1 MTHRFLSTTFLTG
14 ALCAL
19 PHLASA
25 QVWDEAPEPDG
36 PVNAVITFDWAR
48 KVTTDMVAL
57 EAVLDTAPP
66 ESSGTSNVK
75 IDLPLPDGGVG
86 SFMLMNSPIME
97 TELAAQEFGIET
109 YTVMDQ
115 DNPNNVGR
123 LDMTSRGFHGMVK
136 YNGNLIY
143 IDPTDN
149 KTAFHTYFE
158 SDYRALETNEEA
170 SETACSFDETA
181 VSQNQQFTPIPLKNS
196 SNFAQSQK
204 ISLGP
209 NLRQYRMAVAA
220 TGEYTQFFGG
230 TKEDGIAAV
239 ATAVNRLNVFFETD
253 MAIRFQLVANNDD
266 LIFTD
271 PDTDGITNDDKLVA
285 IGESTDI
292 MNNAIGE
299 DNYDIGQILG
309 RGGGGVVASLNL
321 PCTSRKAQG
330 FSGQATPNNVAFMNT
345 FAHEIGHMF
354 GAPHSFNG
362 STGACGA
369 GQRSTTT
376 NVEPHS
382 GATFMSYN
390 GLCGAE
396 NLLGGRGA
404 FFHNASL
411 TAMNNFTEDPARG
424 GSCAT
429 LVPISNVVP
438 NIEAGPASTIPMST
452 PFTLTGAISNP
463 GTDTL
468 THIWEQVDSGTPNAS
483 EDDFADEGTRAI
495 FRSFLPNESLS
506 RTFPQLERILAG
518 DRVIGEVLPSTDRDI
533 TFRMTTRDG
542 MGGVA
547 DDERIISVTT
557 TAGPFTIATPASAAL
572 DGGVAHTVTW
582 DVANTTAAPVS
593 CPTVKLSLST
603 DGGQN
608 FTTDLAASTPNDG
621 TASVT
626 LPNVSTTTARLKA
639 TCLNQPF
646 FAINNANFAITPT
659 VVVNRAPIAVSD
671 TITVAEDS
679 RRTAVSVL
687 TNDNDPEGDTI
698 TLANVGVPSQGGTV
712 TISGS
717 TLIYTPVVGF
727 FGTETVSYTVS
738 DGNNNSG
745 TAVVTFTVTEKPNAA
760 PNAVDDTLTV
770 EEDSAATLISVL
782 SNDSDA
788 DNNALTLQ
796 SLGTPSEGAAITISG
811 SQVSYTPLAGF
822 SGEETFNYT
831 INDGEGETATAT
843 VTVTVTPKPNA
854 APVIAEEMLRV
865 TTDQDTNTILIDVLA
880 NVSDADGD
888 ALTIT
893 SIGTPSAGG
902 TAVIQGTQI
911 AYTPAAGYSGQETFT
926 YTISDGEGGEQSGTV
941 SVSVTAPP
949 PPPLGVTP
957 PASSSSGGG
966 GSFGPFL
973 LLLLALRNR
982 ITRRR
987 ETKV

>member
-1 MTHRFLSTTFLTG
+1 M
-14 ALCAL
+14 
-19 PHLASA
+19 
-25 QVWDEAPEPDG
+25 
-36 PVNAVITFDWAR
+36 I
-48 KVTTDMVAL
+48 
-57 EAVLDTAPP
+57 
-66 ESSGTSNVK
+66 
-75 IDLPLPDGGVG
+75 
-86 SFMLMNSPIME
+86 
-97 TELAAQEFGIET
+97 
-109 YTVMDQ
+109 
-115 DNPNNVGR
+115 
-123 LDMTSRGFHGMVK
+123 
-136 YNGNLIY
+136 
-143 IDPTDN
+143 
-149 KTAFHTYFE
+149 
-158 SDYRALETNEEA
+158 
-170 SETACSFDETA
+170 
-181 VSQNQQFTPIPLKNS
+181 
-196 SNFAQSQK
+196 
-204 ISLGP
+204 
-209 NLRQYRMAVAA
+209 
-220 TGEYTQFFGG
+220 
-230 TKEDGIAAV
+230 
-239 ATAVNRLNVFFETD
+239 
-253 MAIRFQLVANNDD
+253 
-266 LIFTD
+266 
-271 PDTDGITNDDKLVA
+271 
-285 IGESTDI
+285 
-292 MNNAIGE
+292 
-299 DNYDIGQILG
+299 
-309 RGGGGVVASLNL
+309 
-321 PCTSRKAQG
+321 
-330 FSGQATPNNVAFMNT
+330 
-345 FAHEIGHMF
+345 
-354 GAPHSFNG
+354 G

-626 LPNVSTTTARLKA
+626 LPNVSTTTA
-639 TCLNQPF
+639 
-646 FAINNANFAITPT
+646 
-659 VVVNRAPIAVSD
+659 
-671 TITVAEDS
+671 
-679 RRTAVSVL
+679 
-687 TNDNDPEGDTI
+687 
-698 TLANVGVPSQGGTV
+698 ANVGVPSQGGTV

-796 SLGTPSEGAAITISG
+796 SLG
-811 SQVSYTPLAGF
+811 

-843 VTVTVTPKPNA
+843 VTVIVTPKPNA

-880 NVSDADGD
+880 
-888 ALTIT
+888 
-893 SIGTPSAGG
+893 
-902 TAVIQGTQI
+902 
-911 AYTPAAGYSGQETFT
+911 
-926 YTISDGEGGEQSGTV
+926 GGEQSGTV

>member
-239 ATAVNRLNVFFETD
+239 ATAVN
-253 MAIRFQLVANNDD
+253 
-266 LIFTD
+266 
-271 PDTDGITNDDKLVA
+271 
-285 IGESTDI
+285 
-292 MNNAIGE
+292 
-299 DNYDIGQILG
+299 
-309 RGGGGVVASLNL
+309 
-321 PCTSRKAQG
+321 
-330 FSGQATPNNVAFMNT
+330 
-345 FAHEIGHMF
+345 HMF

-557 TAGPFTIATPASAAL
+557 AAGPFTIATPASAAL

-608 FTTDLAASTPNDG
+608 FTT
-621 TASVT
+621 
-626 LPNVSTTTARLKA
+626 
-639 TCLNQPF
+639 
-646 FAINNANFAITPT
+646 
-659 VVVNRAPIAVSD
+659 
-671 TITVAEDS
+671 E
-679 RRTAVSVL
+679 
-687 TNDNDPEGDTI
+687 
-698 TLANVGVPSQGGTV
+698 
-712 TISGS
+712 
-717 TLIYTPVVGF
+717 
-727 FGTETVSYTVS
+727 
-738 DGNNNSG
+738 
-745 TAVVTFTVTEKPNAA
+745 
-760 PNAVDDTLTV
+760 
-770 EEDSAATLISVL
+770 
-782 SNDSDA
+782 
-788 DNNALTLQ
+788 
-796 SLGTPSEGAAITISG
+796 
-811 SQVSYTPLAGF
+811 PLF
-822 SGEETFNYT
+822 
-831 INDGEGETATAT
+831 I
-843 VTVTVTPKPNA
+843 
-854 APVIAEEMLRV
+854 R
-865 TTDQDTNTILIDVLA
+865 
-880 NVSDADGD
+880 
-888 ALTIT
+888 
-893 SIGTPSAGG
+893 
-902 TAVIQGTQI
+902 
-911 AYTPAAGYSGQETFT
+911 
-926 YTISDGEGGEQSGTV
+926 
-941 SVSVTAPP
+941 
-949 PPPLGVTP
+949 
-957 PASSSSGGG
+957 
-966 GSFGPFL
+966 L
-973 LLLLALRNR
+973 LLGFLGQKL
-982 ITRRR
+982 
-987 ETKV
+987 